1 MNSVTDIIIRMAG
14 TKKKTYIVSKEGW
27 INVYPSLHENKEK
40 GMLRRIIKRL
50 IQLKKGH

>member
-1 MNSVTDIIIRMAG
+1 MGSANRN
-14 TKKKTYIVSKEGW
+14 KTYIVSKEGL

-50 IQLKKGH
+50 IQRRKGH